1 MATLEDF
8 KRLELKT
15 GKILSAEPIEKSD
28 KLYKL
33 IVDLGDKKI
42 QLVSGIK
49 KDYSEEELIGKLIII
64 IANLEPAKFRGVESQ
79 GMLLAVTEEDGTVSL
94 LTPDREVKVGSKIS

>member
-1 MATLEDF
+1 MATLDDF
-8 KRLELKT
+8 KNLDLRV
-15 GKILSAEPIEKSD
+15 GKILSADGIEKAD

-49 KDYSEEELIGKLIII
+49 KDYSADQLIGKLIIVV
-64 IANLEPAKFRGVESQ
+64 ANLEPAKFRGVESQ
-79 GMLLAVTEEDGTVSL
+79 GMLLAAGENGSISL
-94 LTPDREVKVGSKIS
+94 LVPDKEVKVGSKIS